1 MATIVTFTP
10 LQPPVRT
17 PIRRRGCLLSHACED
32 VSGRTHQQKLPLGSV
47 RGIIHLDA
55 LCAYCN
61 AHFVWVEDRDLGT
74 HAEAQAAPQAG
85 GHPGARSTRPSKS

>member
-10 LQPPVRT
+10 LQPPTRT
-17 PIRRRGCLLSHACED
+17 QVRRRGCLLSHVCED
-32 VSGRTHQQKLPLGSV
+32 VSGRAHQQKLPLGSV

-61 AHFVWVEDRDLGT
+61 AHFVWVEDRDLAP
-74 HAEAQAAPQAG
+74 HAEAHGEPLSTG
-85 GHPGARSTRPSKS
+85 EPGSITTKARKS